1 MTSLLHLR
9 LKAIHSEVAIS
20 ICMFFM
26 NFRILFYKSY
36 IQINIFIFTMD
47 SFLEECFWL
56 EPLFLSF
63 LYCGTS

>member
-36 IQINIFIFTMD
+36 IQINIFIFT
-47 SFLEECFWL
+47 F
-56 EPLFLSF
+56 
-63 LYCGTS
+63 